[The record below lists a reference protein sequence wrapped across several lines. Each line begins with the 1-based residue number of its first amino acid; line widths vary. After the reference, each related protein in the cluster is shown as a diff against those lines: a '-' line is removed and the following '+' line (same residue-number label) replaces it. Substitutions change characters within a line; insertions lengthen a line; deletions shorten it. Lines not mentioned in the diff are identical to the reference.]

1 MLIHSPTELLARLQA
16 AHRAGF
22 QTATHAIGDAAIRL
36 VVETLE
42 AVQDTEARRD
52 ARHRIEHYELPDD
65 EVLRRTKAAG
75 IVASCQ
81 PNFVGQWSGPGDVY
95 ETRLG
100 AARAAKNNPYRKI
113 LRRHIPLCFGSDGMP
128 YGPLFGVHW
137 AVNGFVE
144 DQRISPE
151 EAVRAATAGSAF
163 AAFEEDAKGTLEP
176 GKLADFVILDGD
188 PFETPE
194 AIAQLR
200 VASTWIGGHRVYAAT
215 PKS

>member
-1 MLIHSPTELLARLQA
+1 ARGA
-16 AHRAGF
+16 
-22 QTATHAIGDAAIRL
+22 
-36 VVETLE
+36 
-42 AVQDTEARRD
+42 

-65 EVLRRTKAAG
+65 EVLRRTKDAG

-137 AVNGFVE
+137 AVNGVVE

-151 EAVRAATAGSAF
+151 EAVRARTAG
-163 AAFEEDAKGTLEP
+163 AALAAVEEDAK
-176 GKLADFVILDGD
+176 
-188 PFETPE
+188 
-194 AIAQLR
+194 
-200 VASTWIGGHRVYAAT
+200 WH
-215 PKS
+215 